1 MPNILLTGWRGWSVR
16 MQAEAVKDAKM
27 KKMIRDNKR
36 ERDYFKPGKYKLT
49 RTQET
54 SGRFKKEMISG
65 KYRSKYFYLPC
76 LQNI

>member
-1 MPNILLTGWRGWSVR
+1 

-27 KKMIRDNKR
+27 KNMIRDNKR

-54 SGRFKKEMISG
+54 SGRLTNNQVSAI
-65 KYRSKYFYLPC
+65 PT
-76 LQNI
+76 IH